1 MPGHSDVGG
10 GCRQVE
16 GKFFEAAE
24 AQDWTVDAAWASIE
38 GRSLFKIFMG
48 LVTRDK
54 NQKLLFPS

>member
-16 GKFFEAAE
+16 EKCEEGAG

-38 GRSLFKIFMG
+38 GRSLIF
-48 LVTRDK
+48 
-54 NQKLLFPS
+54 LFIGF